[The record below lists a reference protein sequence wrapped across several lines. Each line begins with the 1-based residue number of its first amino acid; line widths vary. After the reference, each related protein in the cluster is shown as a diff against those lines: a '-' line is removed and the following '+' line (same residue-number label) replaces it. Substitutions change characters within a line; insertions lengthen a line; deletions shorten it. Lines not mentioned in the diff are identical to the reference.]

1 MKLIEERVEY
11 KDYIGEITYDP
22 SYNSFI
28 GRVINTYPY
37 SIANAEAPTIESL
50 QKEFA
55 ISIDIYLEACE
66 EDGDPPIPPG
76 EIVDYD
82 ALDEEFYRNP
92 PQWYLDLKAEFA
104 AEDDEA
110 PAPNPCFLKRRAPD
124 RDRRA
129 PTSPRTARPRYGI
142 ARP

>member
-1 MKLIEERVEY
+1 MKVIKEIEDKLYLMDRRLEH
-11 KDYIGEITYDP
+11 KGYIGEVIYDG
-22 SYNSFI
+22 YANSL
-28 GRVINTYPY
+28 GGSVINTYPY
-37 SIANAEAPTIESL
+37 SIAAVEAPTIESL

-66 EDGDPPIPPG
+66 EDGAPPIPPG

-104 AEDDEA
+104 DEDEEA
-110 PAPNPCFLKRRAPD
+110 K
-124 RDRRA
+124 
-129 PTSPRTARPRYGI
+129 RPRQR
-142 ARP
+142 ALK

>member
-1 MKLIEERVEY
+1 MKIIDERVEH
-11 KDYIGEITYDP
+11 KGYIGEITYSEDHNAFVA
-22 SYNSFI
+22 S
-28 GRVINTYPY
+28 VINTSPYP
-37 SIANAEAPTIESL
+37 IANAQAPTIESL

-66 EDGDPPIPPG
+66 EDGHPPILPG

-104 AEDDEA
+104 DEDEA
-110 PAPNPCFLKRRAPD
+110 AAASPNGVRQTDTAAPLPARA
-124 RDRRA
+124 RDMV
-129 PTSPRTARPRYGI
+129 
-142 ARP
+142 